1 MMVFRFSKDGF
12 SVERNINFEP
22 QNNCPMHTHDHIELY
37 YFVSGDCVCYV
48 EGTEYKLQPR
58 DILIIRPFEAHTM
71 RWFSKRPYERIGFCF
86 PVELLKKCDPSGKL
100 LEHLMARP
108 LGTDNRFTDADFGHT
123 FCADSLQ
130 QIDKDIDYTG
140 LLSRAVL
147 VLSEA
152 MRATE
157 RQGNG
162 KRSEE
167 LSARIIDYVNRELGS
182 SITAEKVSKEFF
194 ISRSQ
199 TNRIFREKTGASFG
213 QYVTAKRMIAARS
226 RIESGEPASV
236 VAAECGYADYSAFYR
251 AYKKYFGISPKGK

>member
-1 MMVFRFSKDGF
+1 MLVFCFSQDGF
-12 SVERNINFEP
+12 RVERNINYEP
-22 QNNCPMHTHDHIELY
+22 RNNCPMHTHDYIELY
-37 YFVSGDCVCYV
+37 YFVSGDCICYV

-58 DILIIRPFEAHTM
+58 DILVIRPFEAHTM

-100 LEHLMARP
+100 LERLMARP

-130 QIDKDIDYTG
+130 QIGENIDYTG

-152 MRATE
+152 MRAGE
-157 RQGNG
+157 
-162 KRSEE
+162 KRGFGQRSNE
-167 LSARIIDYVNRELGS
+167 LGVQIIDFVNKELFS
-182 SITAEKVSKEFF
+182 SITVETVSSRFYV
-194 ISRSQ
+194 SRSQ
-199 TNRIFREKTGASFG
+199 INRIFREKTGASFG
-213 QYVTAKRMIAARS
+213 HYVTTKRMIAARS

-251 AYKKYFGISPKGK
+251 AHKKYFGFSPKGK